1 MAVGVNVA
9 GELHRAG
16 DDEWCEAVDAVPSR
30 SRTRVGQVPKVLRR
44 LLIAGAATFVVGSC
58 LAAWMLTVDA
68 SWIVGRTSD
77 NPPAIGD
84 SENLAGL
91 PAVLSFTGGKVEGL
105 PVQERSIALTFD
117 DGPDPVFTEQILDVL
132 NRHGVKAT
140 FFVLG
145 ANAVDNPGL
154 LRQTVADGHELG
166 IHTWNHPRLG
176 ALSPRHVDAQ
186 NRLTLTIVEGAT
198 GVSTTLARLPFTG
211 DVRYLAPDE
220 TEAAHLV
227 ANAGYTVVMAD
238 IAPPDYRPGIT
249 AAEIVAAAQPPPGES
264 AVIMMHD
271 GGGDRSATVA
281 AVDRLIPDL
290 SEQGYQFVTVSEYAG
305 LADAQPS
312 APLERRL
319 AGIAVLNA
327 ARVVDLLA
335 GALPGLLVVMGAM
348 LIMRFILSIG
358 LALWVYR
365 RDAGKLIHLDH
376 IRGVSVVVPA
386 YNEAA
391 GIEESLRSL
400 LETRHTGP
408 LEVVVVD
415 DGSTDGTAEIVERL
429 ALPSV
434 RLIRQANGGK
444 ASALNTGIEASLY
457 EIVVLVDADTVFE
470 PRTIERLLAPFADT
484 RVGAVSGN
492 PRVANPDR
500 LVTKLQNAEYL
511 LGCSLDRRMQAQVGI
526 MWCVPGAVGAFRR
539 SVLKDVGLVP
549 TDTLA
554 EDTDLTVAMRR
565 RGWKV
570 EFAPRANAYTEVPST
585 WKGLWHQRL
594 RWSYGILQ
602 VNWKIRNHEAD
613 DTGWYRRF
621 IGVYL
626 LLTNL
631 ALPLIGPIVDVLG
644 LISLT
649 WMGLNRVVAVW
660 LALSLVQ
667 VTAIWIAAALDGAPL
682 RAALWGPAQ
691 IVVYR
696 QFVFWVTL
704 VALQRALLGRTIGW
718 GQAERIGVRRRQR
731 NVDLAMSSGG

>member
-9 GELHRAG
+9 GELRPEG
-16 DDEWCEAVDAVPSR
+16 DGQWSGAVDAVTSR
-30 SRTRVGQVPKVLRR
+30 STNRVRPVLRGLRR
-44 LLIAGAATFVVGSC
+44 LVVAAAAVLVTGSF
-58 LAAWMLTVDA
+58 LAAWLLTIDA
-68 SWIVGRTSD
+68 TWIVGATGD

-91 PAVLSFTGGKVEGL
+91 PAVLGFAGDEVEGL
-105 PVQERSIALTFD
+105 PVQEWSIALTFD
-117 DGPDPVFTEQILDVL
+117 DGPDPVFTGQVLDL
-132 NRHGVKAT
+132 LKRHDVEAT

-145 ANAVDNPGL
+145 TNAVDHPGL
-154 LRQTVADGHELG
+154 LRQAVDAGHELG

-176 ALSPRHVDAQ
+176 GLSPSQVAAQ
-186 NRLTLTIVEGAT
+186 NQLTLTIVEGAT

-220 TEAAHLV
+220 MEAARLV

-238 IAPPDYRPGIT
+238 VAPPDYRPGVT
-249 AAEIVAAAQPPPGES
+249 ADEIVEAAQPQPGES

-281 AVDRLIPDL
+281 ALDRLIPQL
-290 SEQGYQFVTVSEYAG
+290 IEQGYQFVTVSEYAG
-305 LADAQPS
+305 LADAQP
-312 APLERRL
+312 AATLQRRL
-319 AGIAVLNA
+319 AGMAVLNA
-327 ARVVDLLA
+327 ARSVDLLA
-335 GALPGLLVVMGAM
+335 GAVPGLLIVMGLL
-348 LIMRFILSIG
+348 LIMRFIMSIG

-365 RDAGKLIHLDH
+365 RDAGKPSHLDNTS
-376 IRGVSVVVPA
+376 GVSVVVPA

-400 LETRHTGP
+400 LETRHAGP
-408 LEVVVVD
+408 LEVLVVD

-434 RLIRQANGGK
+434 RLIRRPNGGK
-444 ASALNTGIEASLY
+444 ASALNTGVEASSH

-470 PRTIERLLAPFADT
+470 PRTIERLIAPFADA

-511 LGCSLDRRMQAQVGI
+511 LGCSLDRRMHAQVGI

-539 SVLKDVGLVP
+539 TVLEEVGLVP

-570 EFAPRANAYTEVPST
+570 EYAARANAYTEVPAT
-585 WKGLWHQRL
+585 WKGLWNQRL

-602 VNWKIRNHEAD
+602 VNWKIRSREPD

-649 WMGLNRVVAVW
+649 WMGLNRVVVVW

-667 VTAIWIAAALDGAPL
+667 VAAIWIAAALDGAPL

-691 IVVYR
+691 IIVYR

-704 VALQRALLGRTIGW
+704 VALQRALLGRRIGW
-718 GQAERIGVRRRQR
+718 GQAERIGIRRRR
-731 NVDLAMSSGG
+731 RSVGLAIGSGG